1 MTSQVASKGTRTIS
15 PLDNPAIKEQ
25 FVTDLLELQKNWPNL
40 SEKQRLAALQAAF
53 DKTYTSAGYPVSM
66 APRLKFVDIGNG
78 QLLAY
83 NNAGNHTLDLNE
95 WFVKQNPTISN
106 ELILLLGGV
115 VMHEGEHAIQT
126 RLVADNLASQKING
140 KAITAEEI
148 TKMTTVQVKVTT
160 AQGKVST
167 ITIPGI
173 SSQVAQAAI
182 DDYKAGKR
190 LTPVQV
196 QEAKKLQASMF
207 TSQGLSSRSEIAKK
221 KYATEDAYNVAEK
234 NYQDA
239 IKRKAPAAETR
250 KLLEIRNQAKIKAE
264 AAFKAYQDIPE
275 EKDAY
280 RAQEKIESIIKR
292 RQKLNPATRKKS
304 ASATRTSSART
315 GNIATSSNFN
325 DTQTAT
331 NEKIAQ
337 GISTLANIKSAT
349 KEKEPEKVLV
359 AAGNTKASQA
369 QM

>member
-1 MTSQVASKGTRTIS
+1 MNSQIAKKDANTIT
-15 PLDNPAIKEQ
+15 PLDNPAIREQ

-40 SEKQRLAALQAAF
+40 SEDQRLAALQVAF
-53 DKTYTSAGYPVSM
+53 TKTYTSAGYPASM
-66 APRLKFVDIGNG
+66 APKLEAANIGND

-83 NNAGNHTLDLNE
+83 NSHGDHTIKLNNG
-95 WFVKQNPTISN
+95 FIKQNPTISD
-106 ELILLLGGV
+106 ELISLLGGV
-115 VMHEGEHAIQT
+115 VMHEREHAIQT

-140 KAITAEEI
+140 RAITAEEI
-148 TKMTTVQVKVTT
+148 TKMTTVQVKITT
-160 AQGKVST
+160 SQGEVRT
-167 ITIPGI
+167 ITVPGI
-173 SSQVAQAAI
+173 SKQVAQAAI

-264 AAFKAYQDIPE
+264 AAFKAYQNIPE

-280 RAQEKIESIIKR
+280 RAQEKTERIIKR

-304 ASATRTSSART
+304 ASAIRTSNART

-325 DTQTAT
+325 ATQTAT

-337 GISTLANIKSAT
+337 GISTLANIKSAM
-349 KEKEPEKVLV
+349 KEPEKELV
-359 AAGNTKASQA
+359 AAGKTKDSIQA